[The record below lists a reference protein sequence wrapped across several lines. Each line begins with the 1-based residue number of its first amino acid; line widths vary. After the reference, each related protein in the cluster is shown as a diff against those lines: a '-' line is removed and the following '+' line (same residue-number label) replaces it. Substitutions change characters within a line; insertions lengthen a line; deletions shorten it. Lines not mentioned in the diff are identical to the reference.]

1 MRLRVQAEPASW
13 RFEVADEGGG
23 LPPGD
28 EQAVFEPFR
37 TGSAPGGTGLGLSI
51 VRGIARAHG
60 GEAGVVN
67 RPGLGTTFWIRIPR

>member
-1 MRLRVQAEPASW
+1 
-13 RFEVADEGGG
+13 VADEGGG

-37 TGSAPGGTGLGLSI
+37 TGSSQTGGTGLGLSI

-60 GEAGVVN
+60 GESGVTN
-67 RPGLGTTFWIRIPR
+67 QPGRGATFWIRIPQ